1 MYNPYPYD
9 DPRAINK
16 PVLAPQTIESVTAG
30 TPQAAAR
37 LAREFAETLKATPQR
52 NLIVAFD
59 GYTTAD
65 WTRTINLLSQQL
77 LGKGIELDV
86 VAFTEVLKS
95 EQEIADMINP
105 NLEWDTS
112 KDPSLLFGRLI
123 ERDYADMFDAAKFAA
138 FKQRLEA
145 LRAPAAAGRVLLVYG
160 SGCLVEEVRG
170 LYDIKCYFDVTPKE
184 AILRIRRRQFA
195 NLGDK
200 VAAPANRVI
209 RRCYYADFEMGVR
222 HRGKL
227 LRGELLDYYMASD
240 RPDHIHMIPMEAL
253 SDIFRSL
260 ACYPFRC
267 KPVYLEGVWGGTYV
281 KKLRNLPDTMR
292 NCAWVFDLIPMEVSI
307 VVEAGAERVEFP
319 FFTFVQREGEAIMGD
334 ACVKKFH
341 GYFPIRFNYDDSYHS
356 NGNMSIQVH
365 SGARYNQEN
374 YDELGRQDESY
385 YVVVAGHNARTFV
398 GFRDD
403 ADTEQFIR
411 DIKRADTEYKP
422 VDYLKY
428 VNYEVSKPGLQVM
441 LPAGTIH
448 SSGRNQV
455 VLEIGSLTIG
465 SYTYKLYDYLR
476 ADLDGKP
483 RPIHT
488 WHGERNLAF
497 ERKASWVH
505 DHIVQQPRIVRQ
517 GETWAEYI
525 VGESD
530 MLYFSLRRLEF
541 ETSVE
546 DNTNGR
552 FHVLTLVD
560 GERIRI
566 RSIEHPERYFDA
578 EFMDMVVVPAD
589 MGRYV
594 IENLRTEPICVHKTM
609 LKDGFDAE

>member
-30 TPQAAAR
+30 TPQAAVR

-77 LGKGIELDV
+77 GLLGIGFEAMDFARVYK
-86 VAFTEVLKS
+86 TE
-95 EQEIADMINP
+95 EQIHEMVDP
-105 NLEWDTS
+105 YLEWDRTT
-112 KDPSLLFGRLI
+112 LLYGRI
-123 ERDYADMFDAAKFAA
+123 FRGGYEAMFDPAKIEGFAR
-138 FKQRLEA
+138 RLSELQA
-145 LRAPAAAGRVLLVYG
+145 SADHGKVIAVYG
-160 SGCLVEEVRG
+160 YGCLVERLRP
-170 LYDIKCYFDVTPKE
+170 LYDRKCYFDVTPKE
-184 AILRIRRRQFA
+184 SILRIRRGEYA
-195 NLGDK
+195 NLGDRT
-200 VAAPANRVI
+200 ARPANLVI
-209 RRCYYADFEMGVR
+209 RRCYYVDFEMAV
-222 HRGKL
+222 H
-227 LRGELLDYYMASD
+227 LRGELLQQSVLDYYVASD
-240 RPDHIHMIPMEAL
+240 HHDRIHLLPRNTMEQMLGAL
-253 SDIFRSL
+253 
-260 ACYPFRC
+260 AAYPFRC

-281 KKLRNLPDTMR
+281 KKLRNLPDAMR